1 MKIPP
6 FTGIMLD
13 METLAVTGA
22 PAILSIGAVRFR
34 WEDGRCSEIGR
45 FYATIQPDDWTL
57 PGLVV
62 DGQTL
67 AWWLRQSA
75 EARIALEDRPV
86 GLRHALR
93 GLGDFCLPAEL
104 QDPPLELWAN
114 GHDWQW
120 LQSVYAAL
128 RLHYPH
134 SFRGTRDLRTLRKL
148 CEVSAPPAAH
158 HALMDAR
165 AQVVTLEACLRA
177 MGVDNG

>member
-1 MKIPP
+1 MEIKP

-34 WEDGRCSEIGR
+34 WEDGRCSEIAT

-57 PGLVV
+57 PGLTV

-75 EARIALEDRPV
+75 EARIALEDKPQS
-86 GLRHALR
+86 LAQALYS
-93 GLGDFCLPAEL
+93 LACFCMAKGE
-104 QDPPLELWAN
+104 DPPLELWAN
-114 GHDWQW
+114 GADWQW
-120 LQSVYAAL
+120 VQSARVVVGHVSHDYS
-128 RLHYPH
+128 RV
-134 SFRGTRDLRTLRKL
+134 RDLRTLRKL
-148 CEVSAPPAAH
+148 CGVSAGPAAH
-158 HALMDAR
+158 HALKDAR

-177 MGVDNG
+177 MTGAS